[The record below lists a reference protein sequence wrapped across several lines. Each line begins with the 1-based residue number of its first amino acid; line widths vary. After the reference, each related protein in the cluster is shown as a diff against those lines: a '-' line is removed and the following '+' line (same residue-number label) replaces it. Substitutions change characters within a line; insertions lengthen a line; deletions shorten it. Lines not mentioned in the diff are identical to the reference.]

1 MRKPKKRTDPEAARH
16 ARPESLMMS
25 WGYRPELS
33 EGSIKPPIFQTSTFA
48 FRSAQEGKDYFSWA
62 YGLAKRDPARP
73 MGLIYSRLNN
83 PNLEIVE
90 ERLNLWDRAEE
101 TAVFSSGMA
110 AISTSILAT
119 VPLGS
124 SVVFSEPVYGGT
136 DYLMEHVLPSMG
148 ITTRCVHAGDDA
160 AVAERA
166 IEELEAEGR
175 PCRMIYLE
183 TPSNPTI
190 VSTDIATM
198 AEVAHRHGAICAVD
212 NTLLGPLYQQ
222 PIAHGADLVLYSAT
236 KYLGGHS
243 DLVAGAALG
252 SAELVHRIK
261 MLRTILGNML
271 DPHSAWLLL
280 RSLETA
286 KLRMTCSRKNAER
299 VARWLATNPAV
310 VRVYYPGYHGD
321 PRQREIH
328 ARQSSGGGAMLS
340 FELAAGTEEAAF
352 RFLDALHHVKLAV
365 SLGANESLAEH
376 PATMTH
382 ADVPPERQRDMGIT
396 PGLVRLA
403 VGIEHPDDLI
413 ADLEQALEAA
423 GEPVAAGETAGSD
436 GGLRQPRDRRG

>member
-1 MRKPKKRTDPEAARH
+1 MRRNRKHPTPPPPGE

-25 WGYRPELS
+25 YGYRPEWS
-33 EGSIKPPIFQTSTFA
+33 EGSIKPPVFQTSTFA
-48 FRSAQEGKDYFSWA
+48 FRTAREGKDFFSWA
-62 YGLAKRDPARP
+62 YGLTERDPARP

-83 PNLEIVE
+83 PNLQILE

-119 VPLGS
+119 VPMGS
-124 SVVFSEPVYGGT
+124 GVVFSEPVYGGT
-136 DYLMEHVLPSMG
+136 DYLMAHVLPAMG
-148 ITTRCVHAGDDA
+148 IATRCVRAGDA
-160 AVAERA
+160 PEA
-166 IEELEAEGR
+166 IEAEVSRLEADGT
-175 PCRMIYLE
+175 PCRLVYLE

-190 VSTDIATM
+190 VSTDIA
-198 AEVAHRHGAICAVD
+198 AAAGVAHRHGAICAVD

-222 PIAHGADLVLYSAT
+222 PLEHGADLVLYSAT

-252 SAELVHRIK
+252 SAELVQQIK

-299 VARWLATNPAV
+299 VARWLAKHPKIS
-310 VRVYYPGYHGD
+310 RVDYPGYHED
-321 PRQREIH
+321 PRQRAIFE
-328 ARQSSGGGAMLS
+328 RQTTGGGALLS

-352 RFLDALHHVKLAV
+352 RFLDSMHHVKLAV

-376 PATMTH
+376 PASMTH
-382 ADVPPERQRDMGIT
+382 ADVPPERQREMGIT

-413 ADLEQALEAA
+413 ADLEQALEKVEAVPA
-423 GEPVAAGETAGSD
+423 EAVEAEPVEA
-436 GGLRQPRDRRG
+436 

>member
-1 MRKPKKRTDPEAARH
+1 MRRPRKPARPAPAT

-25 WGYRPELS
+25 FGYQPELS

-48 FRSAQEGKDYFSWA
+48 FRSAAEGKEYFAWA
-62 YGLAKRDPARP
+62 YGLEERDPARP

-83 PNLEIVE
+83 PNLEILE

-101 TAVFSSGMA
+101 SAVFASGMA

-119 VPLGS
+119 VPLGC

-136 DYLMEHVLPSMG
+136 DYLIEHVLPAMG
-148 ITTRCVHAGDDA
+148 IPTRCFHAGDDA
-160 AVAERA
+160 GAA
-166 IEELEAEGR
+166 EAEIARLAAEGT
-175 PCRMIYLE
+175 PCRMVYLE

-190 VSTDIATM
+190 VSTDIAAM
-198 AEVAHRHGAICAVD
+198 ADVAHRHGALCAVD

-222 PIAHGADLVLYSAT
+222 PLGLGADLVLYSAT

-252 SAELVHRIK
+252 SAALIHDVK

-299 VARWLATNPAV
+299 IARWLAGHPGI
-310 VRVYYPGYHGD
+310 VRVHYPGYHDD
-321 PRQREIH
+321 PRQRAIYE
-328 ARQSSGGGAMLS
+328 RQSTGGGALVA

-376 PATMTH
+376 PASMTH
-382 ADVPPERQRDMGIT
+382 SDVPPERQREMGIT

-413 ADLEQALEAA
+413 ADLEQALAK
-423 GEPVAAGETAGSD
+423 VAAAEPA
-436 GGLRQPRDRRG
+436 LARG

>member
-1 MRKPKKRTDPEAARH
+1 MRKPRKPVDHPAAAH

-25 WGYRPELS
+25 WGYRPEWS
-33 EGSIKPPIFQTSTFA
+33 EGSIKPPVFQTSTFA
-48 FRSAQEGKDYFSWA
+48 FRSAEEGKEYFAWA
-62 YGLAKRDPARP
+62 YGLQERDPARP

-83 PNLEIVE
+83 PNLEILE
-90 ERLNLWDRAEE
+90 ERLNLWDKAEE
-101 TAVFSSGMA
+101 SAVFSSGMA

-119 VPLGS
+119 VPLGC

-148 ITTRCVHAGDDA
+148 ITTRCFHAGEDA
-160 AVAERA
+160 AGV
-166 IEELEAEGR
+166 EEIVRELASEGM

-190 VSTDIATM
+190 LSTDIAAM

-222 PIAHGADLVLYSAT
+222 PLAHGADLVLYSAT

-252 SAELVHRIK
+252 SAELLHQIK

-286 KLRMTCSRKNAER
+286 KLRMTCSRKNTEKI
-299 VARWLATNPAV
+299 ARWLSKHPAV
-310 VRVYYPGYHGD
+310 ARIHYPGYHQD
-321 PRQREIH
+321 QRQREIH
-328 ARQSSGGGAMLS
+328 DRQSSGPGAMLS

-352 RFLDALHHVKLAV
+352 RFLNSLRHVKLAV

-382 ADVPPERQRDMGIT
+382 ADVPPERQREMGIT
-396 PGLVRLA
+396 PGLVRIA

-413 ADLEQALEAA
+413 ADLEQALEKASEPAVA
-423 GEPVAAGETAGSD
+423 GVGE
-436 GGLRQPRDRRG
+436 RRL

>member
-1 MRKPKKRTDPEAARH
+1 MRRPRKPVHPAPAA

-25 WGYRPELS
+25 FGYQPELS

-48 FRSAQEGKDYFSWA
+48 FRSAAEGKEYFAWA
-62 YGLAKRDPARP
+62 YGLEERDPARP

-83 PNLEIVE
+83 PNLEILE

-101 TAVFSSGMA
+101 SAVFASGMA

-119 VPLGS
+119 VPLGC

-136 DYLMEHVLPSMG
+136 DYLMEHVLPAMG
-148 ITTRCVHAGDDA
+148 IRTRCFHAGDDA
-160 AVAERA
+160 AAA
-166 IEELEAEGR
+166 EAEIERLAAEGA
-175 PCRMIYLE
+175 PCRMVYLE

-190 VSTDIATM
+190 VSTDIAAI
-198 AEVAHRHGAICAVD
+198 AEVAHRHGALCAVD

-222 PIAHGADLVLYSAT
+222 PLGLGADLVLYSAT

-252 SAELVHRIK
+252 SAALIHDVK

-286 KLRMTCSRKNAER
+286 KLRMTCSRKNAEKI
-299 VARWLATNPAV
+299 ARWLASHPGIA
-310 VRVYYPGYHGD
+310 RVFYPGYHDD
-321 PRQREIH
+321 PRQRAIYE
-328 ARQSSGGGAMLS
+328 RQCSGGGALVA

-352 RFLDALHHVKLAV
+352 AFLDALHHVKLAV

-376 PATMTH
+376 PASMTH
-382 ADVPPERQRDMGIT
+382 SDVPPERQREMGIT

-413 ADLEQALEAA
+413 ADLEQALAKVPAA
-423 GEPVAAGETAGSD
+423 EPVGAKG
-436 GGLRQPRDRRG
+436 